1 MRRNAFGRSSVM
13 TFNCSRG
20 DATAREDG
28 RFNGIQSKTAPR
40 HQRSFAR
47 SIYKV
52 VKVADRFAT
61 SLTSRAQES

>member
-1 MRRNAFGRSSVM
+1 M
-13 TFNCSRG
+13 TFNFSRG

-28 RFNGIQSKTAPR
+28 RFNGVQSKTAPR

-52 VKVADRFAT
+52 VKVASTA
-61 SLTSRAQES
+61 S